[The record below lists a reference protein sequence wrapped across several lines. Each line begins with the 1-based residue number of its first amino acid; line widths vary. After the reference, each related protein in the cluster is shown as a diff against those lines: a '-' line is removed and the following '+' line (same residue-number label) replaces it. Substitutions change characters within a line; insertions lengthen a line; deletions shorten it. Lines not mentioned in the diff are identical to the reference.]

1 MLCRLMRQNLDK
13 SIRII
18 QKDKNSF
25 LTGFTGAIVNIFF
38 YSGGWCTCKLMI
50 LNKTT
55 SQTTTIDMAA
65 KLWTLTRFRNRLLPS
80 DLKRKN
86 TLAGITVMM
95 EKKPSLRR
103 SMGSS
108 VSVRV
113 SLAFVAIIHPFGD

>member
-1 MLCRLMRQNLDK
+1 
-13 SIRII
+13 
-18 QKDKNSF
+18 
-25 LTGFTGAIVNIFF
+25 
-38 YSGGWCTCKLMI
+38 
-50 LNKTT
+50 
-55 SQTTTIDMAA
+55 MAA